1 MTLTF
6 SIRNMKICLCYLIF
20 LSIGVL
26 TYSSSLVYAKFTC
39 DQNTGKCVPVK
50 PTFTCDQNTGKCVPA
65 GSDTNTPSG
74 SNETGTVSGKGTN
87 TETATSNGQFQTIIT
102 IEDAEG
108 HKLSNSAVTT
118 SDQVNVRLS
127 GSSPHGVSDF
137 QCKITYPDIQTSW
150 SSVNCGENPF
160 EIPRVVELSLPGDY
174 VFQARV
180 IDKVTGDPDPSPAE
194 FTWAKK

>member
-74 SNETGTVSGKGTN
+74 SNETSNPVGNGTN
-87 TETATSNGQFQTIIT
+87 
-102 IEDAEG
+102 EG
-108 HKLSNSAVTT
+108 
-118 SDQVNVRLS
+118 
-127 GSSPHGVSDF
+127 
-137 QCKITYPDIQTSW
+137 PDIVTSGT
-150 SSVNCGENPF
+150 CTQQPC
-160 EIPRVVELSLPGDY
+160 P
-174 VFQARV
+174 
-180 IDKVTGDPDPSPAE
+180 
-194 FTWAKK
+194 